1 MTKTINEWHSWKGQ
15 CTSSIYCP
23 PVYRKHSGPVIW
35 TKTCLD
41 FGLQQLEHL
50 KIFP

>member
-1 MTKTINEWHSWKGQ
+1 MNGTVERVNVQVVLSTRLL
-15 CTSSIYCP
+15 
-23 PVYRKHSGPVIW
+23 VYLKHSGPVIW

-41 FGLQQLEHL
+41 FGLQHLVHL